1 MTALFLC
8 RIEAEDLVCFTTNE
22 KLYFVVKLQTVNS
35 EKTGEQDMQTNEKMS
50 YQIRRCYASLRKSEK
65 KVADYV
71 LNHEV
76 ICRRMSLE
84 SLAER
89 SGVSQPTVVRFVKA
103 LGFRGFKEFRYR
115 LMENALSE
123 SRGGE
128 QQAMYGY
135 SLNPDEK
142 LRMIPAKVIATS
154 VRTLED
160 MLKSIPGE
168 QFEKTVHMIAGARR
182 VLLCCVENSSAAAKD
197 LMTKLLYLGYDCRY
211 DEDYYIQKIAAAALT
226 EDDVV
231 IGISYSGQS
240 KDTVDVMKTAK
251 KAGAQTIAITN
262 FKDSRI
268 SQWSDIVLCSS
279 QEQWLYGDCI
289 FSRTTQIVLNDMI
302 YMGLLAYDYDT
313 RTAQLDKNSRIISD
327 KAYQ

>member
-1 MTALFLC
+1 
-8 RIEAEDLVCFTTNE
+8 
-22 KLYFVVKLQTVNS
+22 
-35 EKTGEQDMQTNEKMS
+35 MQTNEKMS
-50 YQIRRCYASLRKSEK
+50 YKIRRCYASLRKSEQ

-71 LNHEV
+71 LNHEAA
-76 ICRRMSLE
+76 CRRISLE
-84 SLAER
+84 TLAEQ

-103 LGFRGFKEFRYR
+103 LGFQGFKEFRYK
-115 LMENALSE
+115 LMENAVTEARSGE
-123 SRGGE
+123 S
-128 QQAMYGY
+128 QAMYGY
-135 SLNPDEK
+135 NLNPDEK
-142 LRMIPAKVIATS
+142 LKLIPAKVVATS

-160 MLKSIPGE
+160 MLKSISGE
-168 QFEKTVHMIAGARR
+168 QFEKTIHMLAGARKIM
-182 VLLCCVENSSAAAKD
+182 LCCVENSSAAAKD

-226 EDDVV
+226 EQDVV

-251 KAGAQTIAITN
+251 RAGAKTIAITN
-262 FKDSRI
+262 FRESRI
-268 SQWSDIVLCSS
+268 SQFSDVVMCCS

-302 YMGLLAYDYDT
+302 YMGLIAGDYDN
-313 RTAQLDKNSRIISD
+313 RTEQLDKNSRLISD